1 MRLEDIVIVLAR
13 PSEPGNT
20 GAVCRAMKNMG
31 LSRLRLASPVYQAG
45 PNPDVRGLPEGPEL
59 EKLLAR
65 ALRAS
70 EIWEQARRFD
80 SLEAALAD
88 CAIAVGTTRRRGKHR
103 KSNTMRPWELAE
115 FLKDKNGP
123 AAIVF
128 GNERTGLNDGE
139 LALCNLAS
147 HIPADREF
155 PSVNL
160 SHAVQIYAY
169 ELYRVLDPS
178 EAAVR
183 HRNDTPDQWIPMT
196 LAECTALARRIGGS
210 LESLGFYRHPGR
222 EEQERFLRDLF
233 SRAGLT
239 LREGRYLGNIA
250 AKAARLTG
258 VTVPNSVTV
267 GKEAFD
273 EGVRIIRSQGRKV
286 F

>member
-1 MRLEDIVIVLAR
+1 MRLEDIVVVLAR

-31 LSRLRLASPVYQAG
+31 LSRLRLAAPVYRAG
-45 PNPDVRGLPEGPEL
+45 PDPNIRGLPEGPEL
-59 EKLLAR
+59 EKLLSR
-65 ALRAS
+65 AIHAS
-70 EIWEQARRFD
+70 GIWENARRFD

-88 CAIAVGTTRRRGKHR
+88 CAITVGTTRRRGKHR
-103 KSNTMRPWELAE
+103 KSYTLPPWELAD
-115 FLKDKNGP
+115 FLKDKSGP

-128 GNERTGLNDGE
+128 GNERTGLNDSE

-147 HIPADREF
+147 HIPAHPAF

-169 ELYRVLDPS
+169 ELYRILGPACQSLQSPVAETPGDIPGPS
-178 EAAVR
+178 AVK
-183 HRNDTPDQWIPMT
+183 PGIPMT
-196 LAECTALARRIGGS
+196 QAECTALARRISES

-233 SRAGLT
+233 SRAGLG

-250 AKAARLTG
+250 AKAARL
-258 VTVPNSVTV
+258 
-267 GKEAFD
+267 A
-273 EGVRIIRSQGRKV
+273 GR
-286 F
+286 

>member
-1 MRLEDIVIVLAR
+1 
-13 PSEPGNT
+13 
-20 GAVCRAMKNMG
+20 MKNMG
-31 LSRLRLASPVYQAG
+31 LSRLRLAAPVYQAG
-45 PNPDVRGLPEGPEL
+45 PDPNVRGLPEGKEL
-59 EKLLAR
+59 EKLLSRAVHAR
-65 ALRAS
+65 
-70 EIWEQARRFD
+70 EIWEKARRFD

-88 CAIAVGTTRRRGKHR
+88 CAIAVGTTRRRGKRR
-103 KSNTMRPWELAE
+103 KSVTLRPWELAE
-115 FLKDKNGP
+115 FLKDKSGP

-147 HIPADREF
+147 HIPVDPEF

-169 ELYRVLDPS
+169 ELYRVLGPPGQAYPDGAS
-178 EAAVR
+178 GEEASAKSG
-183 HRNDTPDQWIPMT
+183 TPMT
-196 LAECTALARRIGGS
+196 HAESTALARRISGS

-250 AKAARLTG
+250 ARAARLAG
-258 VTVPNSVTV
+258 NRF
-267 GKEAFD
+267 A
-273 EGVRIIRSQGRKV
+273 R
-286 F
+286 

>member
-1 MRLEDIVIVLAR
+1 MVKAVRLEDIVIVLAR

-45 PNPDVRGLPEGPEL
+45 PDPNIRGLPEGQEL
-59 EKLLAR
+59 EKLLSRAIHAR
-65 ALRAS
+65 G
-70 EIWEQARRFD
+70 IWENTRHFD

-88 CAIAVGTTRRRGKHR
+88 CAIAVGTTRRRGKRR
-103 KSNTMRPWELAE
+103 KSVTLRPWELAE
-115 FLKDKNGP
+115 FLKDKSGA

-128 GNERTGLNDGE
+128 GNERTGLNDEE

-147 HIPADREF
+147 HIPVNPEF

-169 ELYRVLDPS
+169 ELYRVLGPPGLAS
-178 EAAVR
+178 QNPAAG
-183 HRNDTPDQWIPMT
+183 NPDGVSGLLAAKPVIPMSHT
-196 LAECTALARRIGGS
+196 ECTALARRISGS

-250 AKAARLTG
+250 AKAARLA
-258 VTVPNSVTV
+258 
-267 GKEAFD
+267 GKAHRPLRDME
-273 EGVRIIRSQGRKV
+273 
-286 F
+286 

>member
-1 MRLEDIVIVLAR
+1 MRLENIIIVLAR

-31 LSRLRLASPVYQAG
+31 LSRLRLAAPVYQAG
-45 PNPDVRGLPEGPEL
+45 PDPNIRGLPEGQEL
-59 EKLLAR
+59 EKLLSRAIHAR
-65 ALRAS
+65 G
-70 EIWEQARRFD
+70 IWENARHFD

-88 CAIAVGTTRRRGKHR
+88 CAIAIGTTRRRGKRR
-103 KSNTMRPWELAE
+103 KSVTLRPWELAE
-115 FLKDKNGP
+115 FLKDKSGP

-147 HIPADREF
+147 HIPVDPEF
-155 PSVNL
+155 PSINL

-169 ELYRVLDPS
+169 ELYRVLGP
-178 EAAVR
+178 AGQAQGP
-183 HRNDTPDQWIPMT
+183 NDVSGQWISPVVKSGVPMT
-196 LAECTALARRIGGS
+196 LAESTALARRISDS

-250 AKAARLTG
+250 AKAARFA
-258 VTVPNSVTV
+258 
-267 GKEAFD
+267 GKAQFPLRD
-273 EGVRIIRSQGRKV
+273 MQ
-286 F
+286 

>member
-1 MRLEDIVIVLAR
+1 MCLEDIVIVLAR

-45 PNPDVRGLPEGPEL
+45 PDPNVRGLPEGREL

-65 ALRAS
+65 AIHAP
-70 EIWEQARRFD
+70 EIWENARRFD

-88 CAIAVGTTRRRGKHR
+88 CAITVGTTRRRGKHR
-103 KSNTMRPWELAE
+103 KSHTLRPWELAE

-128 GNERTGLNDGE
+128 GNERTGLNGGE

-147 HIPADREF
+147 DIPSDPEF
-155 PSVNL
+155 PSINL

-169 ELYRVLDPS
+169 ELYRVLGPLNQAAQDPDVS
-178 EAAVR
+178 GPSTVK
-183 HRNDTPDQWIPMT
+183 PGIPMT
-196 LAECTALARRIGGS
+196 QAECSALVRRISGS

-222 EEQERFLRDLF
+222 EEQERFLRDFF

-239 LREGRYLGNIA
+239 PREGRYLGNIA
-250 AKAARLTG
+250 AKAARL
-258 VTVPNSVTV
+258 
-267 GKEAFD
+267 A
-273 EGVRIIRSQGRKV
+273 QGR
-286 F
+286 

>member
-1 MRLEDIVIVLAR
+1 MRLEDIVIVLVR

-45 PNPDVRGLPEGPEL
+45 PDPNVRGLPEGPEL
-59 EKLLAR
+59 EQLLAR
-65 ALRAS
+65 ALHAC
-70 EIWEQARRFD
+70 EIWEEARRFD

-88 CAIAVGTTRRRGKHR
+88 CSIAVGTTRRRGKHR

-128 GNERTGLNDGE
+128 GNERTGLNDRE
-139 LALCNLAS
+139 LASCNLAS
-147 HIPADREF
+147 HIPVDREF

-169 ELYRVLDPS
+169 ELYRVLGPVGARRP
-178 EAAVR
+178 AAG
-183 HRNDTPDQWIPMT
+183 HQDDAPDQWVPMT

-239 LREGRYLGNIA
+239 PREGRYLGNIA
-250 AKAARLTG
+250 AKAARLAGGSPGTG
-258 VTVPNSVTV
+258 
-267 GKEAFD
+267 A
-273 EGVRIIRSQGRKV
+273 
-286 F
+286 

>member
-1 MRLEDIVIVLAR
+1 MRLEDIVVVLAR

-31 LSRLRLASPVYQAG
+31 LSRLRLASPIYQAG
-45 PNPDVRGLPEGPEL
+45 PDPNVRGLPEGPEL

-65 ALRAS
+65 AIHAS
-70 EIWEQARRFD
+70 GIWENARRFD

-88 CAIAVGTTRRRGKHR
+88 CAIAVGTTRRRGRRR
-103 KSNTMRPWELAE
+103 KSNSLRPWELAE
-115 FLKDKNGP
+115 FLKNKNGR

-128 GNERTGLNDGE
+128 GNERSGLNDAE

-147 HIPADREF
+147 HIPADPEF

-169 ELYRVLDPS
+169 ELYRVLGPPAS
-178 EAAVR
+178 I
-183 HRNDTPDQWIPMT
+183 PDEGSWVLPALNPMT
-196 LAECTALARRIGGS
+196 QAESAALARRISGS

-239 LREGRYLGNIA
+239 LREGRYLGNITA
-250 AKAARLTG
+250 RAARLAG
-258 VTVPNSVTV
+258 
-267 GKEAFD
+267 GK
-273 EGVRIIRSQGRKV
+273 S
-286 F
+286 